1 MEEIDNAHL
10 QINQES
16 DSLVAVET
24 RFNSG
29 SLRKTVAIIATGTSI
44 IAVMPVPYLVLRSVF
59 YLATRQTDFTFQEMM
74 DEGKV
79 TFWIFGPTAALLATI
94 AIAPFNMVNAYNT
107 VMNIKLTSEAMRCGS
122 LLRMISGIFLTF
134 TGAVNAYNVNY
145 AINDIWRNHQT
156 TKMVLRYPCVSIGLL
171 FAGISD
177 ARVFLLYV
185 AKDTATDYRYLRR
198 SARNS
203 FLKLQ
208 RHATFFAA
216 SSVNPL
222 LETKTRQALLNEIA
236 EKFDD
241 LKMILLL
248 GLNDT
253 EITQLKQLYEDQHW
267 ITDFHSTQ
275 FESYVALLQR
285 GFPIWRFLGSDVIG
299 SLTSGLMA
307 YYGNQNTYEY
317 TYKAVSELLSYCCL
331 QSTNW
336 LLRFVGGSIG
346 AISFITGF
354 CISFFLI
361 RDLFFRDV
369 FKATT
374 GPELLAR
381 IPLLLISLIPAFSF
395 GLLNVILTVLNEN
408 LSPVNKVLVSC
419 AAILGATVVTRF
431 GIEGG
436 ISQLRGSP
444 NIRREL
450 ADITNKLIDHF
461 YTLPI
466 EELNEINT
474 HLTEICDRRSLQLT
488 DVIDESPTIGYSPH
502 Q

>member
-1 MEEIDNAHL
+1 MEENDSAPL
-10 QINQES
+10 QIKQES
-16 DSLVAVET
+16 DLLVAVEA
-24 RFNSG
+24 SPHPG
-29 SLRKTVAIIATGTSI
+29 SLRKTVAMIATGTSV
-44 IAVMPVPYLVLRSVF
+44 IAVMPVPYLVMRSVF

-74 DEGKV
+74 DHGKV
-79 TFWIFGPTAALLATI
+79 VFWIFGPTTALLATI

-107 VMNIKLTSEAMRCGS
+107 VINIKLTSEAMRCAS
-122 LLRMISGIFLTF
+122 LLQMISGIFLTF

-145 AINDIWRNHQT
+145 AINDILRHHQT
-156 TKMVLRYPCVSIGLL
+156 TKMALRYPCVSIGLL

-185 AKDTATDYRYLRR
+185 AKDTATDYRYLTRGTR
-198 SARNS
+198 HCYR
-203 FLKLQ
+203 KLQ
-208 RHATFFAA
+208 HHATFFA
-216 SSVNPL
+216 SSNINSLVA
-222 LETKTRQALLNEIA
+222 TKSRQIILNEIA
-236 EKFDD
+236 EKLDD

-248 GLNDT
+248 GLNDS
-253 EITQLKQLYEDQHW
+253 EITQLKQLYENQQW

-275 FESYVALLQR
+275 YESFTALLQR
-285 GFPIWRFLGSDVIG
+285 GFPLWRFLGSEVIG
-299 SLTSGLMA
+299 SLISGLMA

-346 AISFITGF
+346 AISFFTGF

-408 LSPVNKVLVSC
+408 LSPLNKTLVSC

-436 ISQLRGSP
+436 ISQLQGSP

-450 ADITNKLIDHF
+450 ADITNKLMKQF
-461 YTLPI
+461 YLLPT
-466 EELNEINT
+466 EELDEINT
-474 HLTEICDRRSLQLT
+474 HLTEISQRHSLQLA
-488 DVIDESPTIGYSPH
+488 DINDESATISYNPH